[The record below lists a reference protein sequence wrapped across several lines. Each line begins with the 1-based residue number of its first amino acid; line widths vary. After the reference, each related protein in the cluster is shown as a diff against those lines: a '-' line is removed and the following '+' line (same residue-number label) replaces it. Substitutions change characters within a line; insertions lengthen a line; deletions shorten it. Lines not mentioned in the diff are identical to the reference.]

1 MSDSVRIDIAAAEA
15 LATEALIANRT
26 SRENAVATAR
36 ALVAAE
42 IDGQPGHGL
51 ARVPTYSIQSRA
63 SKVDGFA
70 RPAVQRVAPAILRV
84 DGNLGFAYP
93 AIELA
98 LSQLVPLARSN
109 GVAIASIFRSHHF
122 GQAGAHAERLA
133 REGLIALMFGNTPKA
148 MAFWGGRAPMLGTN
162 PLAFAAPLPA
172 RADPP
177 LVIDLALTVAARAKI
192 VAAEKAG
199 EPIPADWAVD
209 AAGAPTTDPAAALA
223 GLLLPLGGAK
233 GGALA
238 LMVEVLAAAVT
249 GSHFGWEASS
259 MFDDRGGAP
268 DLGHLLIALE
278 PQRLSGGAFDSR
290 MAVLL
295 EAMGRDPRVRLP
307 GSRRIALRERAR
319 QNGLAIP
326 AALHEEML
334 ALAAWNTTG

>member
-1 MSDSVRIDIAAAEA
+1 MSGSVRIDIAAAEA

-26 SRENAVATAR
+26 SGENAIATAR

-51 ARVPTYSIQSRA
+51 ARVPTYAIQSRA

-70 RPAVQRVAPAILRV
+70 RPEVQRAAPAVLRV
-84 DGNLGFAYP
+84 DGHLGFAYP

-98 LSQLVPLARSN
+98 FTHLVPLARTN
-109 GVAIASIFRSHHF
+109 GVAVASIFRSHHF

-133 REGLIALMFGNTPKA
+133 REGLIALVFGNTPKA

-162 PLAFAAPLPA
+162 PLAFAAPVPGETEA
-172 RADPP
+172 P

-192 VAAEKAG
+192 IAAQKAG
-199 EPIPADWAVD
+199 ARIPPGWAVD
-209 AAGAPTTDPAAALA
+209 AAGAPTTDPAEALA
-223 GLLLPLGGAK
+223 GSLLPLGGAK

-238 LMVEVLAAAVT
+238 LMVEVLAAALT
-249 GSHFGWEASS
+249 GSSFGWESSS
-259 MFDDRGGAP
+259 MFDDKGGPP
-268 DLGHLLIALE
+268 DMGHLLIALD

-295 EAMGRDPRVRLP
+295 EAIGREPGVRLP
-307 GSRRIALRERAR
+307 GSRRIARRSSAKLD
-319 QNGLAIP
+319 GLAIP
-326 AALHEEML
+326 AALYAEIR
-334 ALAAWNTTG
+334 ALAGRTHIA